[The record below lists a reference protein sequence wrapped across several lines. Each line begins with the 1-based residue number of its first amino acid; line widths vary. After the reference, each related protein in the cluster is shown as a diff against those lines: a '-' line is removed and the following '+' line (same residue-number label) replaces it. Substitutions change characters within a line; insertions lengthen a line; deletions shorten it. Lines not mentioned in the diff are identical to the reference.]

1 MSKATTKFAIAFAFK
16 ELLLEKSIDKITI
29 NDITE
34 KCGIN
39 RQTFYYHFHDIYE
52 LIEWIC
58 ETDAD
63 HVLKQNKT
71 YDTWQEGFLAIFH
84 LLKKDEPF
92 VVNIYHNAP
101 RGYIY
106 RYLYKVTYQ
115 LIYDVLEEKAAGMV
129 VREEDKTFIAD
140 FYKYGFV
147 GLVLEWIDKG
157 MKEDPKQI
165 IEIRNLITELSKNHT
180 ILLSSHIMQEVSAV
194 CNQIIIINQ
203 GQLILYDKPENIS
216 NHIAQTNDLTLTI
229 KGNKDL
235 IKSIIDSFEEVI
247 ESRILGTD
255 TKEVY
260 QVELSTSIEEDIR
273 EALFY
278 KLADAK
284 CPILELNHKVPTLEE
299 VFLRLTGEGTKQYGG
314 KMSKEEKK
322 KMRQK
327 LAKREE
333 TVEKEVAEKEV
344 ENTEDRAEQ
353 MEEKEEQ

>member
-115 LIYDVLEEKAAGMV
+115 LIYDVLEEKAAGMGYAAKQGKDISGNNQTERTGGV
-129 VREEDKTFIAD
+129 FGMGEEILCGGLAD
-140 FYKYGFV
+140 GDASGTV
-147 GLVLEWIDKG
+147 
-157 MKEDPKQI
+157 
-165 IEIRNLITELSKNHT
+165 IRNYAL
-180 ILLSSHIMQEVSAV
+180 
-194 CNQIIIINQ
+194 QI
-203 GQLILYDKPENIS
+203 
-216 NHIAQTNDLTLTI
+216 H
-229 KGNKDL
+229 
-235 IKSIIDSFEEVI
+235 V
-247 ESRILGTD
+247 
-255 TKEVY
+255 
-260 QVELSTSIEEDIR
+260 
-273 EALFY
+273 
-278 KLADAK
+278 
-284 CPILELNHKVPTLEE
+284 
-299 VFLRLTGEGTKQYGG
+299 GE
-314 KMSKEEKK
+314 
-322 KMRQK
+322 
-327 LAKREE
+327 
-333 TVEKEVAEKEV
+333 
-344 ENTEDRAEQ
+344 
-353 MEEKEEQ
+353 

>member
-1 MSKATTKFAIAFAFK
+1 MKSTKIMDVSERLIKHLSKGYKQRVGLAGAMLGDPEI
-16 ELLLEKSIDKITI
+16 
-29 NDITE
+29 
-34 KCGIN
+34 
-39 RQTFYYHFHDIYE
+39 
-52 LIEWIC
+52 LI
-58 ETDAD
+58 
-63 HVLKQNKT
+63 L
-71 YDTWQEGFLAIFH
+71 
-84 LLKKDEPF
+84 DEP
-92 VVNIYHNAP
+92 
-101 RGYIY
+101 
-106 RYLYKVTYQ
+106 T
-115 LIYDVLEEKAAGMV
+115 
-129 VREEDKTFIAD
+129 
-140 FYKYGFV
+140 V
-147 GLVLEWIDKG
+147 GL
-157 MKEDPKQI
+157 DPKQI

-333 TVEKEVAEKEV
+333 IVEKEVAEKEV

>member
-92 VVNIYHNAP
+92 VVTIYHNAT

-115 LIYDVLEEKAAGMV
+115 LIYNVLEEKAADMV
-129 VREEDKTFIAD
+129 VREEDKAFIAD

-165 IEIRNLITELSKNHT
+165 IERLNALI
-180 ILLSSHIMQEVSAV
+180 
-194 CNQIIIINQ
+194 Q
-203 GQLILYDKPENIS
+203 G
-216 NHIAQTNDLTLTI
+216 
-229 KGNKDL
+229 
-235 IKSIIDSFEEVI
+235 SFAH
-247 ESRILGTD
+247 
-255 TKEVY
+255 
-260 QVELSTSIEEDIR
+260 
-273 EALFY
+273 ALNNA
-278 KLADAK
+278 KL
-284 CPILELNHKVPTLEE
+284 N
-299 VFLRLTGEGTKQYGG
+299 R
-314 KMSKEEKK
+314 S
-322 KMRQK
+322 
-327 LAKREE
+327 
-333 TVEKEVAEKEV
+333 
-344 ENTEDRAEQ
+344 
-353 MEEKEEQ
+353 